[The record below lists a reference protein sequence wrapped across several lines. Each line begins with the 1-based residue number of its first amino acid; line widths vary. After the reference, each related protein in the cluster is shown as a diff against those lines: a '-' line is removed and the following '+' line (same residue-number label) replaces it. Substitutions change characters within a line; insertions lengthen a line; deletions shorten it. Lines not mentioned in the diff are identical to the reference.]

1 MRNTVQSA
9 LPHPDNSWSPKRS
22 PKILN
27 SNMIHA
33 NKIVNQKMDPTTL
46 QKSMSD
52 LSPSALCTPHWRD
65 AAADGATVPRSPPTG
80 ITRVGRGHLS
90 HARPPCSATSV
101 SSTGERT
108 GPSRGVQVSVHESL
122 LLIWSSTQSAG
133 EIAAVLVKLAVRA
146 AGGGALRERLPWA
159 ARLL

>member
-52 LSPSALCTPHWRD
+52 LFPSARCTPHWRD
-65 AAADGATVPRSPPTG
+65 VAADGATVPRSPPTC
-80 ITRVGRGHLS
+80 ITRIGRGRFPGRRRIQRVQDQES
-90 HARPPCSATSV
+90 RPRLKD
-101 SSTGERT
+101 RT
-108 GPSRGVQVSVHESL
+108 
-122 LLIWSSTQSAG
+122 
-133 EIAAVLVKLAVRA
+133 LA
-146 AGGGALRERLPWA
+146 
-159 ARLL
+159 